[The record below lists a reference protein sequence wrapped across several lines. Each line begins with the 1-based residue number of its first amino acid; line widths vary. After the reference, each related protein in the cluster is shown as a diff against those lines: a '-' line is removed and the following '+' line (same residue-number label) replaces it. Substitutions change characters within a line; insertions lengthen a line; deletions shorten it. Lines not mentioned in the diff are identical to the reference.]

1 MADEPTK
8 WHELIVAILDHPEKL
23 ALGFVLLAGFWR
35 WIRELFRESKEDS
48 QHETFVDSLLRRL
61 REAEQENKELR
72 DELRNIKKDTHHDQ

>member
-8 WHELIVAILDHPEKL
+8 WYDLLVAVLDHPEKL

-35 WIRELFRESKEDS
+35 WIRELFHESKEDS

-61 REAEQENKELR
+61 KESEQENKELR
-72 DELRNIKKDTHHDQ
+72 DELRKRVKEDHHDQ